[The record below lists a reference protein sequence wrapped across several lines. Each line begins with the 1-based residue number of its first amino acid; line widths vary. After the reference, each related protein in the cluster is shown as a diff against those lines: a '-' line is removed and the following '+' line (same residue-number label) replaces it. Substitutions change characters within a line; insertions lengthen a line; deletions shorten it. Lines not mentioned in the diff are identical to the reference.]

1 MVDIEDTYGILAS
14 YLQPLELVKTSLL
27 SKIHYL
33 WFCRYIKKNKLTDME
48 KFICPICA
56 CWVYDMEDD
65 ITYNDFQNIICY
77 IDQEEKNRHELI
89 EQVLKNKSYSR
100 NKLICDECFNKQF
113 EITKI
118 KNFMKIDNFKELR
131 KIFKYRGRRK
141 YTIVIVNDHPVLNW
155 AFLFQEK
162 ECEYLWND
170 IDFIIPSLETS
181 QKYFTDYL
189 FDVYDYAF

>member
-1 MVDIEDTYGILAS
+1 
-14 YLQPLELVKTSLL
+14 
-27 SKIHYL
+27 
-33 WFCRYIKKNKLTDME
+33 
-48 KFICPICA
+48 
-56 CWVYDMEDD
+56 
-65 ITYNDFQNIICY
+65 
-77 IDQEEKNRHELI
+77 
-89 EQVLKNKSYSR
+89 
-100 NKLICDECFNKQF
+100 
-113 EITKI
+113 
-118 KNFMKIDNFKELR
+118 MKIDNFKELR